1 MTEPNPSGIRAN
13 PVELKAWLLE
23 RHPVVSAVIASR
35 FALRVLPFVVEP
47 TEGSFSA
54 RQVRQII
61 SAFRHAALGR
71 LYIKRPSVGLRVV
84 GIALN
89 SVTPKT
95 GDSAGAA
102 VFEACVAAATAADA
116 ARSAALSSGPAHRA
130 SYAALWAS
138 HVDGGD
144 YFWGAIAIERSWIE
158 AGNDPF
164 DLLDKPLWLDLS
176 SPLLAPEPY
185 LARWNSMCSALI
197 REDESWKVWTDWYQD
212 RLSGSPSRSDDIEY
226 FRVTLVASA
235 FSKSSDSSD
244 EEQRRWKGEM
254 DATQKLLRNSAR
266 KANRIVAKF
275 LSENKTSCGSAS

>member
-1 MTEPNPSGIRAN
+1 MTDPNPSGIRAN

-89 SVTPKT
+89 SVMPKT

-144 YFWGAIAIERSWIE
+144 YFWGPSRLNDRGSRRVMIRLTCWI
-158 AGNDPF
+158 
-164 DLLDKPLWLDLS
+164 
-176 SPLLAPEPY
+176 SPY
-185 LARWNSMCSALI
+185 G
-197 REDESWKVWTDWYQD
+197 WTSVHRFW
-212 RLSGSPSRSDDIEY
+212 RLSLISRGGIRCAPLS
-226 FRVTLVASA
+226 FVR
-235 FSKSSDSSD
+235 
-244 EEQRRWKGEM
+244 M
-254 DATQKLLRNSAR
+254 
-266 KANRIVAKF
+266 KAGRSGRIGIR
-275 LSENKTSCGSAS
+275 TG